1 MASIDSS
8 VVVFSLRALQ
18 ARDPNLRNSKGLT
31 SYMQIS
37 IGMGFIGIAQD
48 LVNLLRVVLVKSTV
62 GRGRQIASHG
72 HNTDSSTE
80 LRNMQPVSPDALQI
94 SFAGSAGQSVDNPRL
109 RFRYRRYTDILNLVF
124 LAALVPGI
132 IGNSQYKAAL
142 TDSAWAVKVM
152 HLRYASTSVAL
163 FIILCM
169 CHQRV
174 GRLIKFCFLNVNVM
188 ASHTNGKLI
197 DYSLYLVTGR
207 DLLPPG
213 KSYLESL
220 EQSLKG
226 GVKIVQIREKNVD
239 TAEFLK
245 IARES
250 QILCKKWK
258 VPIIIND
265 RIDIALAMHA
275 DGVHLG
281 QTDMPVSIARGLLP
295 KGSIIGVSCNNVEQI
310 KAAIKDR
317 VDYVG
322 IGAVWGTKTKD
333 LTSPIIGVRGVGDM
347 LNHLQGTSI
356 KAVAIGGIKS
366 TNLLRTLHG
375 SVSTSGRALDGVAV
389 VSDIVGSKD
398 PLDASRRLC
407 DIFREFRNI
416 LPSSIVSY
424 HPYTPEHIKQS
435 ASKFLEDL
443 KLINPLV
450 HQLTN
455 IVVANQSA
463 NATLALGASPIMA
476 TAPEEMEDLSHVI
489 GSLLINFGTIKDKE
503 GMLLA
508 GHHANL
514 NKKPVV
520 FDPVGVG
527 ASRFRQTTADE
538 LLNTWQA
545 SVIKGN
551 AGELAALAKSNEVK
565 ARGVDSVGAG
575 FADPSRFVKQLA
587 LKERCVV
594 VMTGPIDWVSDGMTV
609 VRLENGHKL
618 LADITGSGCMVGTCV
633 AVFCAAAASSA
644 VQRFEGKLVS
654 GDMLCGAVGGVL
666 ALTIASELAAARP
679 DVKGTGTFLPALIDE
694 LYNLTPA
701 KIQQHAKI
709 HVIG

>member
-1 MASIDSS
+1 
-8 VVVFSLRALQ
+8 
-18 ARDPNLRNSKGLT
+18 
-31 SYMQIS
+31 
-37 IGMGFIGIAQD
+37 
-48 LVNLLRVVLVKSTV
+48 
-62 GRGRQIASHG
+62 
-72 HNTDSSTE
+72 
-80 LRNMQPVSPDALQI
+80 
-94 SFAGSAGQSVDNPRL
+94 
-109 RFRYRRYTDILNLVF
+109 
-124 LAALVPGI
+124 
-132 IGNSQYKAAL
+132 
-142 TDSAWAVKVM
+142 
-152 HLRYASTSVAL
+152 
-163 FIILCM
+163 
-169 CHQRV
+169 
-174 GRLIKFCFLNVNVM
+174 M
-188 ASHTNGKLI
+188 ASHQILNEKVI

-226 GVKIVQIREKNVD
+226 GVKIVQIREKSVD

-245 IARES
+245 VARES
-250 QILCKKWK
+250 QILCKKYK
-258 VPIIIND
+258 VPILIND

-295 KGSIIGVSCNNVEQI
+295 KGSIIGVSCNNVDEI

-322 IGAVWGTKTKD
+322 IGAVWGTKTKE
-333 LTSPIIGVRGVGDM
+333 LTSPIVSVRGVGEM
-347 LNHLQGTSI
+347 LNHLNGTHI
-356 KAVAIGGIKS
+356 KAVAIGGIKA

-375 SVSTSGRALDGVAV
+375 SVSTSGRALDGIAV

-407 DIFREFRNI
+407 DIFREFRNA
-416 LPSSIVSY
+416 LPTSVASH
-424 HPYTPEHIKQS
+424 HPYTPDYIKAS
-435 ASKFLEDL
+435 ASRLLEDL

-450 HQLTN
+450 QQITN

-476 TAPEEMEDLSHVI
+476 SAPEEMEDLSHVI
-489 GSLLINFGTIKDKE
+489 GSLLVNFGTIKDKE
-503 GMLLA
+503 GMLVG

-514 NKKPVV
+514 NKKPVI

-527 ASRFRQTTADE
+527 ATRFRRAAADE

-551 AGELAALAKSNEVK
+551 AGELAALAKSDEVK
-565 ARGVDSVGAG
+565 AKGVDSVGTG
-575 FADPSRFVKQLA
+575 FADPGRFVKQLA
-587 LKERCVV
+587 LTERCVV
-594 VMTGPIDWVSDGMTV
+594 VMTGPTDWISDGVTV
-609 VRLENGHKL
+609 VRLDNGNKL

-654 GDMLCGAVGGVL
+654 GDMLCGAVAGVL
-666 ALTIASELAAARP
+666 ALTIASELAAARS
-679 DVKGTGTFLPALIDE
+679 DVRGTGTFLPALIDE
-694 LYNLTPA
+694 LYNLTAA
-701 KIQQHAKI
+701 KIQQYAKI
-709 HVIG
+709 EVVG